1 MKSKL
6 FALSVFPLLLIFF
19 SCNNDVRVKNEDC
32 KYIPVDVEQ
41 KRIDFN
47 EYYQLFIDDLDIVSL
62 ELLPGAEIRSVIDFS
77 IADNKIFIQQDH
89 QNPLLVFSMDGK
101 YLYSIGK
108 IGKGAGEIELIKYF
122 FIEDTTLYILSWS
135 SIYTFDLKGNLL
147 DEQVLLKHFKMNK
160 PFYPDQFY
168 KYNNTYFFYDV
179 GRETSHSLYIFNEDG
194 KYIGEELPINY
205 FPIGLFSRF
214 IKSDDNVYLLPPNC
228 QYVIY
233 RLADESIIPAYCF
246 DFGAHGIQP
255 NEDLPATRDN
265 ADELFE
271 YCYYKKKVD
280 FINAFNDIGNYLL
293 YDFVFM
299 NKRICGLY
307 MKDKQKNYLLKSN
320 EINLFD
326 PVGNSNFCKTY
337 NERIICFVDAYIV
350 VDAIEK
356 GNIEC
361 KFLPDQKVNDIIGVL
376 KNLKYTDN
384 PVMFSIKIK

>member
-1 MKSKL
+1 MDKISHPAYHYFLFNYQNKICTMKSKL
-6 FALSVFPLLLIFF
+6 FALSVFSLLLIFF
-19 SCNNDVRVKNEDC
+19 SCNNGEKVKIEDC
-32 KYIPVDVEQ
+32 KSIPVDVDQ

-47 EYYQLFIDDLDIVSL
+47 EYYQLFIDDLDIV
-62 ELLPGAEIRSVIDFS
+62 
-77 IADNKIFIQQDH
+77 
-89 QNPLLVFSMDGK
+89 SMDGK

-122 FIEDTTLYILSWS
+122 FIEDTTLYILGWS

-147 DEQVLLKHFKMNK
+147 NEQVLLKHFKMNK
-160 PFYPDQFY
+160 PFYPAQFY

-214 IKSDDNVYLLPPNC
+214 IESDDNVYLLPPNC

-265 ADELFE
+265 SDELFE

-280 FINAFNDIGNYLL
+280 FIDTFNDIGNYLL
-293 YDFVFM
+293 YVFGFM
-299 NKRICGLY
+299 NKKNCGLY

-326 PVGNSNFCKTY
+326 PVRNSNFCKTY
-337 NERIICFVDAYIV
+337 NERIICFVDAYII

-361 KFLPDQKVNDIIGVL
+361 KFLPN
-376 KNLKYTDN
+376 
-384 PVMFSIKIK
+384 